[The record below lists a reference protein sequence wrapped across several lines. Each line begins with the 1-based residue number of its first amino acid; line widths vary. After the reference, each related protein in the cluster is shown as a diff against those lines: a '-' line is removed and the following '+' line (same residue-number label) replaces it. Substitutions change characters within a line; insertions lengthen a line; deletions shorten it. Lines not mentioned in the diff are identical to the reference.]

1 MEAKVLESRQVTPE
15 PRLRMLSAVAGR
27 GGALNWA
34 GLDRICLAVAP
45 PARERA
51 SLGGGAGRRGAEP
64 SASGHC

>member
-1 MEAKVLESRQVTPE
+1 MTPE

-27 GGALNWA
+27 GGALNGE
-34 GLDRICLAVAP
+34 GLDPICLAVARR
-45 PARERA
+45 ARERA